1 MHLEHY
7 QYRTNKQSIDYE
19 FESIG
24 PIRKILKVARFT
36 KIGEDLYNFGFGDV
50 DPTTGNISDTVV
62 SNNSDGDKVL
72 ATVAKILVNFF
83 TIYPNADVFM
93 KGTNE
98 ARTRRYQMGISK
110 YIGEISH
117 SLEIL
122 GYYEGE
128 WIPFKKGINFQ
139 AFVGRKL

>member
-7 QYRTNKQSIDYE
+7 QYRTNEQSIDYE

-24 PIRKILKVARFT
+24 L
-36 KIGEDLYNFGFGDV
+36 
-50 DPTTGNISDTVV
+50 
-62 SNNSDGDKVL
+62 
-72 ATVAKILVNFF
+72 NFF
-83 TIYPNADVFM
+83 TTYPNADVFI
-93 KGTNE
+93 KGTSE
-98 ARTRRYQMGISK
+98 VRTRRYQMGISK
-110 YIGEISH
+110 YIGEISL
-117 SLEIL
+117 SIEVL